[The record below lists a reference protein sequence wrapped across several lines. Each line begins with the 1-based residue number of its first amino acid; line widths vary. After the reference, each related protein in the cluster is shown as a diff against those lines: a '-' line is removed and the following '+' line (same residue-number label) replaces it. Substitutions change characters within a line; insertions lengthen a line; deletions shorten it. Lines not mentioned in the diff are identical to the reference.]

1 MDLIYIIAQVVGLLA
16 MTFNILSYQQ
26 KTRERAIAFQLCGGG
41 LFAVNFLL
49 LGATTG
55 AILNV
60 IAVIRAIVFLQR
72 EKFHANHPAWLIGF
86 IGTYFA
92 SYGITFTLLG
102 KDPTFANLII
112 ELIPVIGMT
121 ATTLSFRLTD
131 AKAIRRYG
139 LISSPSWLIYN
150 LCCFSVG
157 AIICEVLSLFSIVIG
172 MLRLDKQKETFQ
184 N

>member
-1 MDLIYIIAQVVGLLA
+1 MDLFYIIAQAVGLLA
-16 MTFNILSYQQ
+16 MAFNILSYQQ
-26 KTRERAIAFQLCGGG
+26 KTRERAITFQLCGGG

-60 IAVIRAIVFLQR
+60 LAVIRAIVFLKR
-72 EKFHANHPAWLIGF
+72 DKLNANHPAWLVGF
-86 IGTYFA
+86 LAAYAA
-92 SYGITFTLLG
+92 SYATTFTLLG
-102 KDPTFANLII
+102 KDPTAVDLVVEFL
-112 ELIPVIGMT
+112 PVIGMT

-139 LISSPSWLIYN
+139 LVSSPSWLIYN
-150 LCCFSVG
+150 ICCFSLG
-157 AIICEVLSLFSIVIG
+157 AIICEVLSLFSILIG
-172 MLRLDKQKETFQ
+172 MFRLDRKNQPS

>member
-1 MDLIYIIAQVVGLLA
+1 MDLIYITAQIVGLLA
-16 MTFNILSYQQ
+16 MAFNILSYQQ

-60 IAVIRAIVFLQR
+60 IAVIRAIVFLHR
-72 EKFHANHPAWLIGF
+72 EKFQANHPGWLIGF
-86 IGTYFA
+86 IATYFG
-92 SYGITFTLLG
+92 SYIITFALLG
-102 KDPTFANLII
+102 KNPTLANLIVEI
-112 ELIPVIGMT
+112 LPVIGMT

-150 LCCFSVG
+150 ICCFSVG

-172 MLRLDKQKETFQ
+172 MLRLDTRK
-184 N
+184 